1 MLERLQKIISAAGI
15 TSRRASEALILN
27 GQVAVNGVVV
37 TELGSKADPDKDT
50 ITVDG
55 KALKINAQ
63 RLYILL
69 NKPPGY
75 ITALKDSQNRP
86 LVTDLLKDMPE
97 RVYPVG
103 RLDYNTEGLLLL
115 TNDGEWAN
123 RLMHPSHEI
132 EKEYHVRVRGKVIDQ
147 QLKRMAEGV
156 ELEDGMTAPAVVN
169 LVKSG
174 EQNDWISVAIHEGR
188 NRQVRRM
195 CEAVSLSVV
204 RLKRIRY
211 GSLMLGTLRAGQFRY
226 LTDAEVR
233 QLADIPVDPEAAKR
247 TRLVTGRKRTT
258 EQDINDFIDA
268 SEEEGLVNEEESEM
282 IRSIFS
288 LGTTIVREV
297 MVTRTE
303 MACVTVDA
311 SVRELLDTIIA
322 CGHSRIPVY
331 EDTIDNI
338 IGLLYAKD
346 LLKLWGANVQ
356 SLSVREI
363 MRPPYFIPESKN
375 LEQLLQEFKHK
386 RIHLAIVIDEYG
398 GTSGLITIEDLL
410 EQIVGDIQDEYD
422 REESLL
428 SVNPDGSVTADGR
441 LPVEELEEHFAIQIE
456 RDNFDSVGGLVFHLT
471 GKIPAVGD
479 AIEGSGLCLT
489 ILDADLRRVKKV
501 SISRL
506 NGASAEDMGR
516 E

>member
-15 TSRRASEALILN
+15 TSRRASETLILEGKVAIN
-27 GQVAVNGVVV
+27 GIVV

-55 KALKINAQ
+55 KALKISAQ

-75 ITALKDSQNRP
+75 ITALKDGQGRP
-86 LVTDLLKDMPE
+86 LVTDLLKDVSD

-123 RLMHPSHEI
+123 RLMHPRHEI

-226 LTDAEVR
+226 LSDAEVR
-233 QLADIPVDPEAAKR
+233 ELAGDSSYNSHAVKSERPDAAARSDKPGHFKKAARPERSGGKSS
-247 TRLVTGRKRTT
+247 GRR
-258 EQDINDFIDA
+258 Q
-268 SEEEGLVNEEESEM
+268 
-282 IRSIFS
+282 
-288 LGTTIVREV
+288 
-297 MVTRTE
+297 
-303 MACVTVDA
+303 
-311 SVRELLDTIIA
+311 
-322 CGHSRIPVY
+322 
-331 EDTIDNI
+331 
-338 IGLLYAKD
+338 
-346 LLKLWGANVQ
+346 
-356 SLSVREI
+356 
-363 MRPPYFIPESKN
+363 
-375 LEQLLQEFKHK
+375 
-386 RIHLAIVIDEYG
+386 
-398 GTSGLITIEDLL
+398 
-410 EQIVGDIQDEYD
+410 
-422 REESLL
+422 
-428 SVNPDGSVTADGR
+428 
-441 LPVEELEEHFAIQIE
+441 
-456 RDNFDSVGGLVFHLT
+456 
-471 GKIPAVGD
+471 
-479 AIEGSGLCLT
+479 
-489 ILDADLRRVKKV
+489 
-501 SISRL
+501 
-506 NGASAEDMGR
+506 
-516 E
+516 